1 MCCKTYINSSENRMT
16 SDICSNINGVDPNQ
30 LASQQDP
37 HHFLNNVQV
46 CVHNQTMDSELFENQ
61 TIAYQFI
68 LTACYTIVNVIT
80 AFLYA

>member
-1 MCCKTYINSSENRMT
+1 MCCKPHINSSENRMT
-16 SDICSNINGVDPNQ
+16 PDICSNKNGVDPNQ

-37 HHFLNNVQV
+37 HHFLNNMQV

-61 TIAYQFI
+61 TIAY
-68 LTACYTIVNVIT
+68 TACYTIVNVIT